1 MKTNLLNSSYENKCG
16 EICLEGHCGICIVVD
31 NVSLGSYS
39 RKCFC
44 ASRLLKAGNIC
55 PSQFGY
61 WDQFLSAAS
70 ENFAGSLPPCMARAN
85 RCRMSTLLPV
95 MRKKILLRI
104 GEKTALRYIDLAAIM
119 RQRVAHERT

>member
-44 ASRLLKAGNIC
+44 ALRLLKAGNIC

-95 MRKKILLRI
+95 MRKKILHPDRRENGTEIYRL
-104 GEKTALRYIDLAAIM
+104 GCHHASKSCA
-119 RQRVAHERT
+119 